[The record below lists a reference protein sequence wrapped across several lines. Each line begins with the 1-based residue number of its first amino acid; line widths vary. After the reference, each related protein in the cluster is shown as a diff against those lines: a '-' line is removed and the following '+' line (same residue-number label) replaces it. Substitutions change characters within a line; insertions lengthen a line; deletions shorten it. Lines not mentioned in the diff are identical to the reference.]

1 MSYKHQGPDQGP
13 GQQRQLRFRFGPP
26 ELGSSRPLRERQ
38 RFEHYGPGAA
48 KREYDDDDGS
58 RRHQHQIPN
67 QQRHRFQPPELV
79 PCRPLRE
86 RQRFEHYGPGPA
98 KRENDDKDGSRLYQ
112 NQVPNQRQQR
122 QCFGPPEQGSGRPLR
137 GERQRLEHYGPG
149 AAKREYDDDGRRR
162 YQNQVPNQQRHY
174 RFQPPELGT
183 SRPLRERQRFEQYRP
198 GPAKREYDDENGG
211 RGRGSG
217 GRNQRSR
224 RDDNDMKH
232 IQETCG
238 RRHSSRDRSRSR
250 GRSRSRSRE
259 LQSGQR
265 WRREEERSPWSG
277 RNDRSRRQSH
287 NRRDWSDST
296 RRSTPEESPL
306 TFRSTMQGRNE
317 GRGRGWDRSQG
328 KGGQGGHGGR
338 DRGATSMHRRGPYF
352 LSCQT
357 MVDLESL
364 ANCSL
369 DSMSNRDI
377 AAF

>member
-1 MSYKHQGPDQGP
+1 
-13 GQQRQLRFRFGPP
+13 
-26 ELGSSRPLRERQ
+26 
-38 RFEHYGPGAA
+38 
-48 KREYDDDDGS
+48 
-58 RRHQHQIPN
+58 
-67 QQRHRFQPPELV
+67 
-79 PCRPLRE
+79 
-86 RQRFEHYGPGPA
+86 
-98 KRENDDKDGSRLYQ
+98 
-112 NQVPNQRQQR
+112 
-122 QCFGPPEQGSGRPLR
+122 
-137 GERQRLEHYGPG
+137 
-149 AAKREYDDDGRRR
+149 
-162 YQNQVPNQQRHY
+162 
-174 RFQPPELGT
+174 
-183 SRPLRERQRFEQYRP
+183 
-198 GPAKREYDDENGG
+198 
-211 RGRGSG
+211 
-217 GRNQRSR
+217 
-224 RDDNDMKH
+224 MKH

-357 MVDLESL
+357 MVDLVSL

-377 AAF
+377 AAFWSALPRLLHKRGARDPNLEEKLRSIIDATRNRISGFQSRDLAQSSLGIAKTVGQVGWNNRRYRADDPRQILWGLL